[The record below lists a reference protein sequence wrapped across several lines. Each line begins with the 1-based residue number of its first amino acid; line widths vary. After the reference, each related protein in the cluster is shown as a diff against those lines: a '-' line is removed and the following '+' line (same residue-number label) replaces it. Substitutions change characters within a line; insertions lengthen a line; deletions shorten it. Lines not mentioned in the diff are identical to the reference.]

1 MKKNQHVWP
10 KPPFLSFIIGKNLA
24 IGVVVFTLGLC
35 VAMAISELGIEYG
48 HIALVLAIGIPILL
62 CASSYLHVG
71 VFITFV
77 ASFFILGILRYIHA
91 PLGLAIDF
99 LILYLLLVMIVQIG
113 REKTWSFAHNS
124 IGLLVLVWILY
135 NILQVANP
143 FAYSRQAW
151 AYSIRGMAGAMV
163 FFYICLYSFTS
174 LKLVQYFIQ
183 TWVFL
188 SLLLAV
194 YALFQEFHGLLPSEE
209 AWIRA
214 DEERFNLYYNWGR
227 FRKFSFFSDPT
238 TFGITV
244 AYTSVLCLVL
254 SMGPVSI
261 FQRLYYWA
269 AAGIM
274 AFSMLF
280 SGTRTAYLLLPIGLV
295 FLTIITLKRLFVVL
309 SVFFLAVGTGI
320 ILSPI
325 QSIGPLDSN
334 ALERLRSAFT
344 PKEDP
349 SFQVR
354 LKNQEFIKPFIQQ
367 HPIGAGLG
375 SVGGWGKRFSP
386 QSELASFPPDSGFV
400 KIAVELGWIGLALY
414 CVLLFAVLKTGIKN
428 YYVMQN
434 PLLKNLQAGILCVLF
449 CLIVANYVQEAITMY
464 PTSLI
469 FYAGMAFVTL
479 LPNFEKNET

>member
-1 MKKNQHVWP
+1 MKHNQTVWQ
-10 KPPFLSFIIGKNLA
+10 KPTMLPFLPNKDLTIGL
-24 IGVVVFTLGLC
+24 VVVLLGLG
-35 VAMAISELGIEYG
+35 VALAISEWGIVYG
-48 HIALVLAIGIPILL
+48 HIAAITAVGVPVLLY
-62 CASSYLHVG
+62 SSAYLHVG
-71 VFITFV
+71 VFLTFV
-77 ASFFILGILRYIHA
+77 ASFFILGILRYIQA

-99 LILYLLLVMIVQIG
+99 LILYLLLVMMVQIG
-113 REKTWSFAHNS
+113 REKSWTFAHNW
-124 IGLLVLVWILY
+124 IGILVFVWILY

-183 TWVFL
+183 LWIFL
-188 SLLLAV
+188 CLLLAV

-244 AYTSVLCLVL
+244 AYTAVLCLVL
-254 SMGPVSI
+254 SMGPISI
-261 FQRLYYWA
+261 FQRLYYLA
-269 AAGIM
+269 AAGLM
-274 AFSMLF
+274 AFSMLY

-295 FLTIITLKRLFVVL
+295 FLTVITLKRLFVVL
-309 SVFFLAVGTGI
+309 SIFFLSLGMGV

-354 LKNQEFIKPFIQQ
+354 LKNQAFIKPFIQK

-400 KIAVELGWIGLALY
+400 KIAVELGWTGLALY
-414 CVLLFAVLKTGIKN
+414 CIMLFTVLKTGIKN
-428 YYVMQN
+428 YYLMKTA
-434 PLLKNLQAGILCVLF
+434 LLKNLQAGILCVLF

-469 FYAGMAFVTL
+469 FYAGMAIVTL